1 MIDSQALMLEAT
13 QLNSSNKNLELW
25 LLGVKCLGANLSSLR
40 SPTLFQYIWCEMKG
54 GRVAKQKKK
63 GGKKSRWSNIFLF
76 SFYSLVQFAPLPKS
90 VVSWLMEKR
99 EFQAQ
104 CE

>member
-63 GGKKSRWSNIFLF
+63 GEKKVSGVIFFSSLFILWSNLHHC
-76 SFYSLVQFAPLPKS
+76 QN
-90 VVSWLMEKR
+90 
-99 EFQAQ
+99 Q
-104 CE
+104 

>member
-40 SPTLFQYIWCEMKG
+40 SPTLFQYIWCEKKG

-63 GGKKSRWSNIFLF
+63 GEKKVGGVIFFSSLFILWSNLHHC
-76 SFYSLVQFAPLPKS
+76 QN
-90 VVSWLMEKR
+90 
-99 EFQAQ
+99 Q
-104 CE
+104 